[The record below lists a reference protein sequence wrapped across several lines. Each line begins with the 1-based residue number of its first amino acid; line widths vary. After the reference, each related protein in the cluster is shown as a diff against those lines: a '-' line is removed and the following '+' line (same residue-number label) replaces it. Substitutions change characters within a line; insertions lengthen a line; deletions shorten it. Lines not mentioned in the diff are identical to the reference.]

1 MLRTKGKRLGSWTEI
16 PQVIRLLSKQAEC
29 EVCGVEY
36 GYFHDATGNGFFG
49 GGVWR
54 PAQSLHHIFGRR
66 FLNRFKLSPHDRLN
80 IISVCQK
87 CHGKAKKAEERLIA
101 GDIFGFLHAYRDMGF
116 PMSYVWRAA
125 KQYGLGEVLSF
136 FRTESELK

>member
-1 MLRTKGKRLGSWTEI
+1 M
-16 PQVIRLLSKQAEC
+16 SKQDAC
-29 EVCGVEY
+29 EVCGALY
-36 GYFHDATGNGFFG
+36 GILRYEEGR
-49 GGVWR
+49 VIPYR
-54 PAQSLHHIFGRR
+54 PVQNLHHIFSRR
-66 FLNRFKLSPHDRLN
+66 MLKESKLNPHDRLN